1 MALTFTDRMGGV
13 HLGVS
18 GKQLRVYEVTHDGSA
33 ATANAT
39 DFGLHYIDFAIAG
52 PGTQVLSATSTAYC
66 DLTTNYGAAI
76 AFTALSSGAT
86 TNLLMIGW

>member
-1 MALTFTDRMGGV
+1 MALTFTERFATKMDI
-13 HLGVS
+13 S
-18 GKQLRVYEVTHDGSA
+18 GKLFRAYEVTHDGST

-39 DFGLHYIDFAIAG
+39 DFQMHYIEHCIAT

-66 DLTTNYGAAI
+66 DLTTSYGAAI

-86 TNLLMIGW
+86 INLWLFGY